1 MAMIA
6 QAQQQA
12 QHAQLHQRPRA
23 AASAPR
29 RATTTTSTTSAAGS
43 SNGGAGAPPTRVLIL
58 GGTGRVGASA
68 AWSLLTDP
76 DRPGAYD
83 VTLASRSRQSFDQA
97 LARRPQLKP
106 ASSSSPSPGGGA
118 SFLRADAAD
127 RKSVEAAI
135 RESGA
140 TVLVHAAGP
149 FQRSR
154 SYAPLEAAMETGVSY
169 VDICDDAEYAKG

>member
-1 MAMIA
+1 MIA
-6 QAQQQA
+6 QQAQQA
-12 QHAQLHQRPRA
+12 QQHGRPSQPRA
-23 AASAPR
+23 AAASTPRLVANANAATANGASAP
-29 RATTTTSTTSAAGS
+29 SQ
-43 SNGGAGAPPTRVLIL
+43 TRVLIL

-76 DRPGAYD
+76 DRPGSYD
-83 VTLASRSRQSFDQA
+83 VTLASRNRQSYDQA
-97 LARRPQLKP
+97 LARRPQLK
-106 ASSSSPSPGGGA
+106 SSSSPA
-118 SFLRADAAD
+118 SFVRADATD

-149 FQRSR
+149 FQRNQN
-154 SYAPLEAAMETGVSY
+154 YAALEAAMETGVSY

>member
-1 MAMIA
+1 MGMLANV
-6 QAQQQA
+6 
-12 QHAQLHQRPRA
+12 QRGRRPSSLCGAGAALSPARPTVAAA
-23 AASAPR
+23 AAS
-29 RATTTTSTTSAAGS
+29 SSAAGG
-43 SNGGAGAPPTRVLIL
+43 GGAPTRVLIL

-83 VTLASRSRQSFDQA
+83 VTLASRNRASYDQA
-97 LARRPQLKP
+97 LARRPQLKQ
-106 ASSSSPSPGGGA
+106 GGA

-127 RKSVEAAI
+127 RASVAAAI

-140 TVLVHAAGP
+140 SVVVHAAGP

-154 SYAPLEAAMETGVSY
+154 SYAPLEAAMEAGVSY

>member
-1 MAMIA
+1 MIA
-6 QAQQQA
+6 QQAQLQQQG
-12 QHAQLHQRPRA
+12 RPSQARA
-23 AASAPR
+23 GSASTPRLVASTTANAATANGASAPQ
-29 RATTTTSTTSAAGS
+29 
-43 SNGGAGAPPTRVLIL
+43 TRVLVL

-76 DRPGAYD
+76 DRPGSYD
-83 VTLASRSRQSFDQA
+83 VTLASRNRSSYDQA
-97 LARRPQLKP
+97 LARRPQLK
-106 ASSSSPSPGGGA
+106 SSAA
-118 SFLRADAAD
+118 SFARADATD

-149 FQRSR
+149 FQRNQN
-154 SYAPLEAAMETGVSY
+154 YAALEAAMETGVSY